1 MANPIKASDLY
12 QDDGAIQAAI
22 EQLKSLKSTYE
33 ALLESTRK
41 DAVRLEVEVK
51 KIASTTENYAE
62 SLQKAAARADELDK
76 QHREF
81 SQAAKGVEDAIK
93 KTEKS
98 QQEQNETIAESVELT
113 EEMEK
118 ALAKYAEALDDNKIK
133 TEAIRLATTKMNQI
147 NKLEAK
153 LAMSRAGSYNAL
165 SAQYSILK
173 IKLNDMTAAERASTQ
188 AGQAMEKQAAELYEE
203 MKRLQEV
210 TGKHTLNVGNYTE
223 SVKKALAESD
233 LFANNIPGYS
243 AVMRA
248 YSSAVDGLAQA
259 KIALSRAIAAN
270 LSPLKLFRI
279 ALISTGIG
287 AIVVILGSLVAA
299 FFSTQRGIDALN
311 RVLVPLKTVF
321 QGLLGL
327 LQELSFKAFDRFK
340 AAVQDPIGAIKS
352 LGNSIKEFLIDRIE
366 GFARYGVAFA
376 KILKGDF
383 KEGFEELGKAAG
395 QATGLDALG
404 RAIGGATEAVKENV
418 KANFELGK
426 RIIANRIALREEEIA
441 WEARR
446 EALEREIAINREIA
460 ANREKDT
467 AQRLAASQ
475 KAIALVNQVSAA
487 EVKLAKMRLT
497 QAQLEAQANDTD
509 AEGRLEIARL
519 QGEVV
524 KAERAA
530 IDRRRELVT
539 QGVEIRAQA
548 AAAEAAILKAQQA
561 EEARIAAERQKTL
574 DDLAKFEA
582 GVIQGRAKTIAER
595 QAVELSKLD
604 DVYEEQRVK
613 LEQFGLST
621 VKLENLIESE
631 KARVRAQFA
640 KERMDAAIAEA
651 DRLYAADLERFNQQ
665 QELERS
671 RLALVE
677 MSAEERAD
685 TELELERAKLKKLL
699 ELNQQYAGNL
709 TDLQIQTIEN
719 QIKAIENQIKAID
732 EKLNQRD
739 GRTIAELLG
748 VTEREM
754 GVINDAFSFA
764 KAQLDEF
771 MQKRVEAANQAVQR
785 SDNEVQAAQAAL
797 QAELEAANLGYA
809 SNVER
814 AKKELRLAQD
824 NQKKA
829 LEQQRQAQRA
839 QQQIQAA
846 TQAANL
852 VTASSKILAD
862 FKLPFALLAL
872 AVMWGAFATAQVKA
886 GQLTKKQYAKGGFE
900 FLDYGGSHASGNDN
914 PLGMTRDGRQRTAER
929 GEAFAVFNRRA
940 TSAYRDVLPGLVDAI
955 NRGRLERAMPGAE
968 GINFSPVVM
977 SADMRRTEREL
988 EQIRRQGERKIYT
1001 DAQGR
1006 TVEVFRNR
1014 KTIYHA

>member
-1 MANPIKASDLY
+1 
-12 QDDGAIQAAI
+12 
-22 EQLKSLKSTYE
+22 
-33 ALLESTRK
+33 
-41 DAVRLEVEVK
+41 
-51 KIASTTENYAE
+51 
-62 SLQKAAARADELDK
+62 
-76 QHREF
+76 
-81 SQAAKGVEDAIK
+81 
-93 KTEKS
+93 
-98 QQEQNETIAESVELT
+98 
-113 EEMEK
+113 
-118 ALAKYAEALDDNKIK
+118 
-133 TEAIRLATTKMNQI
+133 
-147 NKLEAK
+147 
-153 LAMSRAGSYNAL
+153 
-165 SAQYSILK
+165 
-173 IKLNDMTAAERASTQ
+173 
-188 AGQAMEKQAAELYEE
+188 
-203 MKRLQEV
+203 
-210 TGKHTLNVGNYTE
+210 
-223 SVKKALAESD
+223 
-233 LFANNIPGYS
+233 
-243 AVMRA
+243 
-248 YSSAVDGLAQA
+248 
-259 KIALSRAIAAN
+259 
-270 LSPLKLFRI
+270 
-279 ALISTGIG
+279 
-287 AIVVILGSLVAA
+287 
-299 FFSTQRGIDALN
+299 
-311 RVLVPLKTVF
+311 
-321 QGLLGL
+321 
-327 LQELSFKAFDRFK
+327 
-340 AAVQDPIGAIKS
+340 
-352 LGNSIKEFLIDRIE
+352 
-366 GFARYGVAFA
+366 VAFA

-404 RAIGGATEAVKENV
+404 RAIGGATEAAKENV

-446 EALEREIAINREIA
+446 ETLEREIAINREIA

-475 KAIALVNQVSAA
+475 KAISLVNQVSAA

-497 QAQLEAQANDTD
+497 QAQLEASANDTN

-548 AAAEAAILKAQQA
+548 AAAEAAILKEQQA

-574 DDLAKFEA
+574 EDFAKFEA

-595 QAVELSKLD
+595 QAVELAKLD
-604 DVYEEQRVK
+604 EVYAEQRAK

-621 VKLENLIESE
+621 VALEDLIESE

-651 DRLYAADLERFNQQ
+651 DRLYAADLERFDQQ

-719 QIKAIENQIKAID
+719 QIRAID

-748 VTEREM
+748 ITDEEM
-754 GVINDAFSFA
+754 GVLNDAFSFA
-764 KAQLDEF
+764 KQQLDEF

-872 AVMWGAFATAQVKA
+872 AVMWGAFATAQIKA

-914 PLGMTRDGRQRTAER
+914 PLGFTRDGRQRTAER

-940 TSAYRDVLPGLVDAI
+940 VGIYRDVLPGLVDAI

>member
-81 SQAAKGVEDAIK
+81 SAAAKSAEEAIK
-93 KTEKS
+93 KTEKA

-133 TEAIRLATTKMNQI
+133 SEAIRLATQKMNQI

-173 IKLNDMTAAERASTQ
+173 IKLNDMTAAERANTE
-188 AGQAMEKQAAELYEE
+188 AGRAMEKQAAELYEE
-203 MKRLQEV
+203 MKRLQEA

-243 AVMRA
+243 VVMNA
-248 YSSAVDGLAQA
+248 YSGAVQGLAEA

-270 LSPLKLFRI
+270 ISPLKLFRI

-287 AIVVILGSLVAA
+287 AIVVLLGSLVAA

-366 GFARYGVAFA
+366 GFARFGVAFA

-404 RAIGGATEAVKENV
+404 RAIGGATEAAKENV

-446 EALEREIAINREIA
+446 ETLEREIAINREIA

-475 KAIALVNQVSAA
+475 KAISLVNQVSAA

-497 QAQLEAQANDTD
+497 QAQLEASANDTN

-548 AAAEAAILKAQQA
+548 AAAEAAILKEQQA

-574 DDLAKFEA
+574 EDFAKFEA

-595 QAVELSKLD
+595 QAVELAKLD
-604 DVYEEQRVK
+604 EVYAEQRAK

-621 VKLENLIESE
+621 VALEDLIESE

-651 DRLYAADLERFNQQ
+651 DRLYAADLERFDQQ

-719 QIKAIENQIKAID
+719 QIRAID

>member
-81 SQAAKGVEDAIK
+81 SAAAKSAEEAIK
-93 KTEKS
+93 KTEKA

-133 TEAIRLATTKMNQI
+133 SEAIRLATQKMNQI

-366 GFARYGVAFA
+366 GFARFGVAFA

-404 RAIGGATEAVKENV
+404 RAIGGATEAAKENV

-446 EALEREIAINREIA
+446 ETLEREIAINREIA

-475 KAIALVNQVSAA
+475 KAISLVNQVSAA

-497 QAQLEAQANDTD
+497 QAQLEASANDTN

-548 AAAEAAILKAQQA
+548 AAAEAAILKEQQA

-574 DDLAKFEA
+574 EDFAKFEA

-595 QAVELSKLD
+595 QAVELAKLD
-604 DVYEEQRVK
+604 EVYAEQRAK

-621 VKLENLIESE
+621 VALEDLIESE

-651 DRLYAADLERFNQQ
+651 DRLYAADLERFDQQ

-719 QIKAIENQIKAID
+719 QIRAID

-748 VTEREM
+748 ITDEEM
-754 GVINDAFSFA
+754 GVLNDAFSFA
-764 KAQLDEF
+764 KQQLDEF

-872 AVMWGAFATAQVKA
+872 AVMWGAFATAQIKA

-914 PLGMTRDGRQRTAER
+914 PLGFTRDGRQRTAER

-940 TSAYRDVLPGLVDAI
+940 VGIYRDVLPGLVDAI

>member
-41 DAVRLEVEVK
+41 DAVRLDVEVK

-81 SQAAKGVEDAIK
+81 SAAAKSAEEAIK
-93 KTEKS
+93 KTEKA

-133 TEAIRLATTKMNQI
+133 SEAIRLATQKMNQI

-173 IKLNDMTAAERASTQ
+173 IKLNDMTAAERANTQ

-203 MKRLQEV
+203 MKRLQEA

-243 AVMRA
+243 QVMNA
-248 YSSAVDGLAQA
+248 YSSAVEGLAQA

-270 LSPLKLFRI
+270 ISPLKLFKI

-287 AIVVILGSLVAA
+287 AIVVALGALVAA

-366 GFARYGVAFA
+366 GFARFGVAFA

-404 RAIGGATEAVKENV
+404 RAIGGATDAVKENV

-446 EALEREIAINREIA
+446 ETLEREIAINREIA

-467 AQRLAASQ
+467 AQRLSASQ

-548 AAAEAAILKAQQA
+548 AAAEAAILKEQQA
-561 EEARIAAERQKTL
+561 EEARIAEEKKKTL
-574 DDLAKFEA
+574 EDFAKFEA

-595 QAVELSKLD
+595 QAVELAKLD
-604 DVYEEQRVK
+604 EVYADQRAK

-621 VKLENLIESE
+621 VKLEDLIESE

-651 DRLYAADLERFNQQ
+651 DRLYAADMERFEQQ

-677 MSAEERAD
+677 MSAEERANA
-685 TELELERAKLKKLL
+685 ELELERAKLKKLL

-719 QIKAIENQIKAID
+719 QIRAID

-748 VTEREM
+748 ITDEEM
-754 GVINDAFSFA
+754 GVLNDAFSFA
-764 KAQLDEF
+764 KQQLDEF

-785 SDNEVQAAQAAL
+785 SDNEVQAAQAAI

-914 PLGMTRDGRQRTAER
+914 PLAFTRDGRERRAER

-940 TSAYRDVLPGLVDAI
+940 VGIYRDVLPGLVEAI
-955 NRGRLERAMPGAE
+955 NHGRLEGRMPGAE
-968 GINFSPVVM
+968 GLSFSPVVM
-977 SADMRRTEREL
+977 AADMRRTEKEL